1 MSVRNIL
8 QTGDPVKIYLKEM
21 GRISLLTRKN
31 EVDIAKR
38 IERCKN
44 NIFKA
49 LLQTR
54 YLLLRLYELEDKL
67 KLNPTKF
74 LRLFDD
80 NDEDL
85 KVSNLE
91 NKLERIFHDIN
102 KIKDCY
108 AQLKRIPL
116 RKKNKIKRAR
126 HVIQILNVI
135 QALHIKSV
143 FYEDVYEELCAKHKV
158 MVELDQCRDALSR
171 SLSKSRS
178 KKTKMNLEQQKK
190 DIDRIYRKYKREIGL
205 DTEGLE
211 KILRSISIE
220 KRTEIQAKSV
230 LVESNLRLVISVA
243 KKYLQRGLDFLDLIQ
258 EGNVGLITAVEKF
271 DYRRGYKFSTYATW
285 WIRQAIARAVADQA
299 RTIRIPVHMIE
310 TINRLNKVCR
320 LWVQESGREPTQEE
334 IAKIM
339 RLPIK
344 KVRKI
349 MKITRDPISLE
360 SPIGDDENSFLKDF
374 IKDEQSPVPD
384 DVFMQISRRE
394 KIEEA
399 FESLNK
405 REVLV
410 LKMRFGLGS
419 GNDHTLEEVGNRF
432 HETRERIRQI
442 ERKALR
448 KHKRPRTYQMLN
460 SLLDEST
467 S

>member
-1 MSVRNIL
+1 
-8 QTGDPVKIYLKEM
+8 M

-31 EVDIAKR
+31 EVDLAR
-38 IERCKN
+38 RMERCKKD
-44 NIFKA
+44 IFKN

-54 YLLLRLYELEDKL
+54 YLLQRIYDLEDKL
-67 KLNPTKF
+67 KLNPTKYH
-74 LRLFDD
+74 RLFDEKS
-80 NDEDL
+80 EDL
-85 KVSNLE
+85 NESGLE
-91 NKLERIFHDIN
+91 YKFERIFHDIN
-102 KIKDCY
+102 KIKDY
-108 AQLKRIPL
+108 HAQLRELPK
-116 RKKNKIKRAR
+116 RKKNKIKWAR
-126 HVIQILNVI
+126 LAIQILHAI
-135 QALHIKSV
+135 QRLHIKSS

-158 MVELDQCRDALSR
+158 MVELDQGRDALSR
-171 SLSKSRS
+171 LLSKSRS
-178 KKTKMNLEQQKK
+178 KKTQVKYLEKK
-190 DIDRIYRKYKREIGL
+190 KGIERIYRRYRREIDLG
-205 DTEGLE
+205 TEDLG
-211 KILRSISIE
+211 KILRFISNE
-220 KRTEIQAKSV
+220 KRAEMQAKGI
-230 LVESNLRLVISVA
+230 LVKSNLRLVISVA

-258 EGNVGLITAVEKF
+258 EGNLGLITAVEKF

-310 TINRLNKVCR
+310 TINRLNKACR
-320 LWVQESGREPTQEE
+320 LWVQEHGREPTQEE

-349 MKITRDPISLE
+349 MKIARDPISLE

-410 LKMRFGLGS
+410 LKMRYGLGS

-432 HETRERIRQI
+432 HVTRERIRQI

-448 KHKRPRTYQMLN
+448 KLKRPRTYQMLN
-460 SLLDEST
+460 SLLDENT

>member
-1 MSVRNIL
+1 MSVYKIF
-8 QTGDPVKIYLKEM
+8 QSGDPVKIYLKEM

-31 EVDIAKR
+31 EVDIAR
-38 IERCKN
+38 QIERCQN

-49 LLQTR
+49 LLRTR
-54 YLLLRLYELEDKL
+54 YLLKRIYELEDKL

-74 LRLFDD
+74 HRSFDE

-85 KVSNLE
+85 KESNLE
-91 NKLERIFHDIN
+91 HKLERIFHDIN
-102 KIKDCY
+102 KIKDCHV
-108 AQLKRIPL
+108 QLRGLPR
-116 RKKNKIKRAR
+116 RKKNRIKRAR
-126 HVIQILNVI
+126 LVIRILHAI
-135 QALHIKSV
+135 QRLQIKSS
-143 FYEDVYEELCAKHKV
+143 FYEDVYGELCAKHKV
-158 MVELDQCRDALSR
+158 MVELDQGRDALSR
-171 SLSKSRS
+171 LLSKSRS
-178 KKTKMNLEQQKK
+178 KKTQVKYLEKK
-190 DIDRIYRKYKREIGL
+190 KGIERIYRRYRREIGL
-205 DTEGLE
+205 GIEGLG
-211 KILRSISIE
+211 KIVRTIAIE
-220 KRTEIQAKSV
+220 KRAEIQAKSV

-310 TINRLNKVCR
+310 TINRLNKACR
-320 LWVQESGREPTQEE
+320 LWVQENGREPTQEE

-349 MKITRDPISLE
+349 MKIARDPISLE
-360 SPIGDDENSFLKDF
+360 SPIGEDENSFLKDF

-432 HETRERIRQI
+432 HVTRERIRQI

-448 KHKRPRTYQMLN
+448 KLKRPRTHQMLN

>member
-1 MSVRNIL
+1 MSLRKIL

-31 EVDIAKR
+31 EVNIAKR
-38 IERCKN
+38 MERCKN

-54 YLLLRLYELEDKL
+54 YLLQRIYELEVKL

-74 LRLFDD
+74 HRLFDD
-80 NDEDL
+80 SDEDL
-85 KVSNLE
+85 KKSNLE
-91 NKLERIFHDIN
+91 IKLERLFHEIN
-102 KIKDCY
+102 NIGDY
-108 AQLKRIPL
+108 HAQLRGFPQ

-126 HVIQILNVI
+126 FVVQMLHAIQR
-135 QALHIKSV
+135 LHIKSS

-158 MVELDQCRDALSR
+158 MVELDRSRDALSR
-171 SLSKSRS
+171 SISKSRS
-178 KKTKMNLEQQKK
+178 KKIKRTLQQRKK
-190 DIDRIYRKYKREIGL
+190 DIDRIYRKYRREIGL

-220 KRTEIQAKSV
+220 KRAEVQAKSV

-243 KKYLQRGLDFLDLIQ
+243 KKYVQRGLDFLDLIQ
-258 EGNVGLITAVEKF
+258 EGNMGLITAVGKF

-285 WIRQAIARAVADQA
+285 WIRQAIVRAVADQA

-310 TINRLNKVCR
+310 TINRLNNTCR
-320 LWVQESGREPTQEE
+320 LWVQENGREPTQEE
-334 IAKIM
+334 IAKKM
-339 RLPIK
+339 RLPVK

-349 MKITRDPISLE
+349 MKIARDPISLE
-360 SPIGDDENSFLKDF
+360 SPIGEDDGSFLKDF

-384 DVFMQISRRE
+384 DVFMQTSRRE
-394 KIEEA
+394 KIEKA
-399 FESLNK
+399 FESLNR
-405 REVLV
+405 REALI

-432 HETRERIRQI
+432 RVTRERIRQI

-448 KHKRPRTYQMLN
+448 KLRRPKTCQMLN
-460 SLLDEST
+460 SLLDDDA
-467 S
+467 